1 MIELRRHIRD
11 IPDFPKPGIVF
22 RDITPLLADRDAF
35 RALVDRFVERYRG
48 RADVVLGIE
57 SRGFLIGAAVAYG
70 LGTGIALVR
79 KPGKLPSQTY
89 AARYELEYGSDT
101 LEIHHDAIGAGHRVL
116 IVDDLLATGGTASA
130 ASETKTFGYYR
141 AEILAALVNGV
152 VLWVIV
158 VFIVAEA
165 WRRLHD
171 PPPVAGRGLLALAL
185 LGLVVNAVVALRL
198 RAHRARS
205 LNLRGAYLHVLSD
218 LLGSFGAA
226 AAGLVIVLTGW
237 NAADALASGLIAALI
252 LFGSWALVRE
262 AVDVLMEAVP
272 AHIDVEALSR
282 SLERVPGT
290 DEAHDLPGW
299 SLTTGRY
306 ALSAHAVVAVDHDA
320 DDAILAAM
328 AAICAREFHIEHVT
342 IQIEHES
349 RRAAEPAH

>member
-1 MIELRRHIRD
+1 MHERDHARELGAVRS
-11 IPDFPKPGIVF
+11 GLAA
-22 RDITPLLADRDAF
+22 TALLCVVELVGGYLTNSLALISDAAHMF
-35 RALVDRFVERYRG
+35 TDMAALGLTLF
-48 RADVVLGIE
+48 AIWIC
-57 SRGFLIGAAVAYG
+57 SR
-70 LGTGIALVR
+70 
-79 KPGKLPSQTY
+79 P
-89 AARYELEYGSDT
+89 
-101 LEIHHDAIGAGHRVL
+101 
-116 IVDDLLATGGTASA
+116 

-152 VLWVIV
+152 VLWLIV

-171 PPPVAGRGLLALAL
+171 PPPVSGRGLLALAL
-185 LGLVVNAVVALRL
+185 AGLAVNAAVALRL
-198 RAHRARS
+198 RTHRGRS

-218 LLGSFGAA
+218 LLGSFGAVA
-226 AAGLVIVLTGW
+226 A
-237 NAADALASGLIAALI
+237 
-252 LFGSWALVRE
+252 
-262 AVDVLMEAVP
+262 LMEAVP
-272 AHIDVEALSR
+272 AHIDVEALRR

-290 DEAHDLPGW
+290 DEVHDLHVW

>member
-1 MIELRRHIRD
+1 MHERDHAREFGAVRSGLAATALLCVVELV
-11 IPDFPKPGIVF
+11 GGYL
-22 RDITPLLADRDAF
+22 TNSLALMTDAAHMF
-35 RALVDRFVERYRG
+35 TDMAALGMTLF
-48 RADVVLGIE
+48 ALWIC
-57 SRGFLIGAAVAYG
+57 SR
-70 LGTGIALVR
+70 
-79 KPGKLPSQTY
+79 P
-89 AARYELEYGSDT
+89 
-101 LEIHHDAIGAGHRVL
+101 
-116 IVDDLLATGGTASA
+116 

-185 LGLVVNAVVALRL
+185 VGLAVNAVVALRL
-198 RAHRARS
+198 REHRARS

-252 LFGSWALVRE
+252 LFSSWTLVRE

-272 AHIDVEALSR
+272 AHVDVESLRR

-290 DEAHDLPGW
+290 EEVHDLHVW

-306 ALSAHAVVAVDHDA
+306 ALSAHAVVTGDHDHDA

-328 AAICAREFHIEHVT
+328 ADLCARDFHIDHVT
-342 IQIEHES
+342 IQLEHES
-349 RRAAEPAH
+349 RRAAQPAH

>member
-1 MIELRRHIRD
+1 MHERDHARELGAVRS
-11 IPDFPKPGIVF
+11 GLAA
-22 RDITPLLADRDAF
+22 TALLCVVELVGGYLTNSLALMSDAAHMF
-35 RALVDRFVERYRG
+35 TDMAALGLTLF
-48 RADVVLGIE
+48 ALWIC
-57 SRGFLIGAAVAYG
+57 SR
-70 LGTGIALVR
+70 
-79 KPGKLPSQTY
+79 P
-89 AARYELEYGSDT
+89 
-101 LEIHHDAIGAGHRVL
+101 
-116 IVDDLLATGGTASA
+116 

-185 LGLVVNAVVALRL
+185 AGLAVNAVVALRL
-198 RAHRARS
+198 RTHRGRS

-272 AHIDVEALSR
+272 AHIDVEALRR

-290 DEAHDLPGW
+290 DEVHDLHVW